1 MRTMRHPS
9 GLNERVVAKVFAR
22 RGRLH
27 AYETIAPARTALA
40 VIDMTRAF
48 VEEDPNCREIVPA
61 INAVAARLRW
71 AGGTVAW
78 VTMAPTSG
86 VDPAVA
92 EIVGAERARLFYEMA
107 RTEDPRSRLWPE
119 LKVAEGDLLSSKRGA
134 SAFFPGKC
142 DLADRLAERAIDTV
156 LIAGTVTNVCCESS
170 ARDAVELGYR
180 VVMISDGLAGHAFG
194 LHEASLTTFYRIFG
208 DVRPAAEVLELISAG
223 GEGANI

>member
-27 AYETIAPARTALA
+27 AYETIEPANTALT
-40 VIDMTRAF
+40 VIDMTCGP
-48 VEEDPNCREIVPA
+48 VEEDPNCRAIVPA
-61 INAVAARLRW
+61 INAVADGLRR
-71 AGGTVAW
+71 AGGSVAW
-78 VTMAPTSG
+78 VTVAPKPGVEPAMA
-86 VDPAVA
+86 
-92 EIVGAERARLFYEMA
+92 EMVGADRARLFHEMSRA
-107 RTEDPRSRLWPE
+107 DDPRSRLWPE
-119 LKVAEGDLLSSKRGA
+119 LEVAEGDLHAAKRGV

-142 DLADRLAERAIDTV
+142 DLADRLAERGIDTV

-208 DVRPAAEVLELISAG
+208 DVRPAAEVLELISAA
-223 GEGANI
+223 GAGTGV

>member
-1 MRTMRHPS
+1 MRTIRHPS

-27 AYETIAPARTALA
+27 AYETIEPARTALA
-40 VIDMTRAF
+40 VIDMTCGP
-48 VEEDPNCREIVPA
+48 VEEDPNCRAIVPA
-61 INAVAARLRW
+61 INAVADRLRR

-86 VDPAVA
+86 ADPAMA
-92 EIVGAERARLFYEMA
+92 AIVGAERARLFHEMA

-119 LKVAEGDLLSSKRGA
+119 FEVAEGDLHAAKRGV

-142 DLADRLAERAIDTV
+142 DLADRLAERSIDCV

-180 VVMISDGLAGHAFG
+180 VIMISDGLAGHAFG

-223 GEGANI
+223 GEGTGV

>member
-27 AYETIAPARTALA
+27 AHETIAPARTALV
-40 VIDMTRAF
+40 VIDMTCGP
-48 VEEDPNCREIVPA
+48 VEEDPNCRDIVPA
-61 INAVAARLRW
+61 INTVADRLRR

-78 VTMAPTSG
+78 VTMAPISG

-92 EIVGAERARLFYEMA
+92 AIVGTDRARLFYEMA
-107 RTEDPRSRLWPE
+107 RADDPRSRLWPE
-119 LKVAEGDLLSSKRGA
+119 LEVAEGDLHAAKRGI

-142 DLADRLAERAIDTV
+142 DLADRLAERAIDTL

-208 DVRPAAEVLELISAG
+208 DVRPAAEVLELIAAG
-223 GEGANI
+223 GDGAGI